1 MDGYRLV
8 LFLHLSALLGAI
20 ATSAV
25 LHFAE
30 TRLRAAD
37 TTAAVRTWA
46 GLIDKGARVFPLVLL
61 VLLGT
66 GAYLVDRSWTWSSGW
81 VVAGLVGVGVPFIVG
96 AGVVGG
102 RSRALRRALTGA
114 RDGAVPAAVARIAR
128 EHPGGIASWTNT
140 GLCVVGKQ
148 VVSVRALTL
157 LATKIKAVHHRCIT
171 GTAAGGILRNRRR
184 DGTAWLSQTW
194 ARGDGWVEEFGL
206 QAC

>member
-8 LFLHLSALLGAI
+8 LFLHLCALLGAI

-37 TTAAVRTWA
+37 TIAAVRTWA

-81 VVAGLVGVGVPFIVG
+81 VVAGLVGVGVLFVVG

-102 RSRALRRALTGA
+102 RSRALRRALTDVD
-114 RDGAVPAAVARIAR
+114 DGGVPAAVAGIAR

-140 GLCVVGKQ
+140 GLALGIVFVMTMKPALVGSLAALVV
-148 VVSVRALTL
+148 
-157 LATKIKAVHHRCIT
+157 
-171 GTAAGGILRNRRR
+171 AAGLGAAIAFRLRRIDRRR
-184 DGTAWLSQTW
+184 
-194 ARGDGWVEEFGL
+194 V
-206 QAC
+206 

>member
-25 LHFAE
+25 LHLAE

-37 TTAAVRTWA
+37 TIAAVRTWA

-66 GAYLVDRSWTWSSGW
+66 GAYLVHRSWAWSSGW
-81 VVAGLVGVGVPFIVG
+81 VVASLVGVGVLFVVG
-96 AGVVGG
+96 AGAIGG

-114 RDGAVPAAVARIAR
+114 RDGAVPTAVSGLAR
-128 EHPGGIASWTNT
+128 EHPGGIALLDEHRTRARDR
-140 GLCVVGKQ
+140 LCDDDE
-148 VVSVRALTL
+148 A
-157 LATKIKAVHHRCIT
+157 
-171 GTAAGGILRNRRR
+171 
-184 DGTAWLSQTW
+184 
-194 ARGDGWVEEFGL
+194 
-206 QAC
+206 